1 MYTSKN
7 SGPHPTNFL
16 VTLKISLIVY
26 TDMRI
31 AVGPKKNQP
40 QLVRGSPPSQ
50 KHNFA
55 VHDGEVTDT
64 LQQEWNFR
72 LSISLDNNFSA
83 GINGW

>member
-1 MYTSKN
+1 
-7 SGPHPTNFL
+7 L
-16 VTLKISLIVY
+16 
-26 TDMRI
+26 
-31 AVGPKKNQP
+31 APKKNQP

-55 VHDGEVTDT
+55 AHDGEVTDT

-83 GINGW
+83 GING